1 MLKDASKISFEI
13 WTSFENVKVNIWST
27 KWSTVLTNCIIFQN
41 AQNFMTLVKE
51 YMKVKDHVSNQ
62 N

>member
-13 WTSFENVKVNIWST
+13 WRFENVKVNIWST

-41 AQNFMTLVKE
+41 VQNFMTLKE